1 MRNAWQSLSAAL
13 LLVLV
18 AGCASKSEPS
28 QLPPVC
34 RPVML
39 PAWVLEVDRQ
49 PSLLQNLDR
58 IIEPSGP
65 VSSDLN
71 KP

>member
-1 MRNAWQSLSAAL
+1 MRNAWQSLSAAS

-28 QLPPVC
+28 PPPVC

-39 PAWVLEVDRQ
+39 PAWVLELDRQ

-58 IIEPSGP
+58 IIEPYEP
-65 VSSDLN
+65 ASSDSN
-71 KP
+71 KR